1 MARPHWW
8 LSILSTAPSL
18 HAQRVGWPLTQK
30 KWRSMKGFLGGSEV
44 IRFRFRKMELA
55 ASGEW
60 VGGGVKETGRPWE
73 AVPVFWR

>member
-1 MARPHWW
+1 
-8 LSILSTAPSL
+8 
-18 HAQRVGWPLTQK
+18 
-30 KWRSMKGFLGGSEV
+30 MKRFLGGSEV

-73 AVPVFWR
+73 AVLVFCG